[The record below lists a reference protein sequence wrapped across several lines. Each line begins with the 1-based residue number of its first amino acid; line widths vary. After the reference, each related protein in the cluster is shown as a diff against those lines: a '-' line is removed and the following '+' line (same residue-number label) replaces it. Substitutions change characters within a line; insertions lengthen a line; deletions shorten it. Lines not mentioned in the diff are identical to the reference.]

1 MPSNL
6 LILCRLLLLPLSIFS
21 SIKVFSNESVLRIR
35 WPKYGSFSFSIS
47 PSNEYSGLVSF
58 RMDWLNLFA
67 VQGTL
72 KSLLQH
78 HSSKASILWR
88 SVFFM
93 VQLSHNE
100 LRYTHTRVGWALLLD
115 WCPYKKKE
123 TQTQIQTQRK
133 IAGEKTEGG
142 RWKLCCH
149 KSRDVSGL
157 PEAGR
162 GKDRSPIE
170 ALEGAWPCWHL
181 AFRLPALR
189 MVRE

>member
-1 MPSNL
+1 MSIRLAMQSNH
-6 LILCRLLLLPLSIFS
+6 LILCQPLLLLPSIFP
-21 SIKVFSNESVLRIR
+21 SIRIFSKESVLHSR
-35 WPKYGSFSFSIS
+35 WPRYWSFSVSIS
-47 PSNEYSGLVSF
+47 PSNEYSGL
-58 RMDWLNLFA
+58 L